1 MAGANN
7 LELYALPFDSLL
19 FWFWW
24 EEDKA
29 AQPGRRALWAGLLTA
44 GLFLFRP
51 NMIATGLVYLVL
63 SSWAA
68 GWGRILA
75 LMARFGAGVVAGM
88 ALVVLPLLAVSSSSG
103 IWDASVAFNLQYIE
117 VSGLNR
123 KYVFLFWAAERLMN
137 SGLFALGLAAVL
149 GGIVSIREYGLKH
162 WGGPTV
168 FLVASLTA
176 AAVSGR
182 LYGHYLIPALPS
194 LTFLTAYFLAQWRG
208 EAIVRPGLAKSLGVG
223 SLLVLLMTAGSGT
236 WNARKQVFPEYE
248 LGRRIQDLT
257 VPGERVYLWISNR
270 SGLAFTTGRPS
281 ASRYFTPTYFFHNPK
296 ILARLFP
303 VWWKDME
310 DSKPRIVADCGAPDM
325 PWLFRGTA
333 SRVGLPGQDAGVWWD
348 AEWQQRL
355 ATLEGKYEWLFTD
368 ASQGCAIYRRR

>member
-1 MAGANN
+1 MANN
-7 LELYALPFDSLL
+7 RFGELPQRIAPLHPADLGDRQ
-19 FWFWW
+19 
-24 EEDKA
+24 E
-29 AQPGRRALWAGLLTA
+29 PGR
-44 GLFLFRP
+44 
-51 NMIATGLVYLVL
+51 
-63 SSWAA
+63 
-68 GWGRILA
+68 
-75 LMARFGAGVVAGM
+75 
-88 ALVVLPLLAVSSSSG
+88 
-103 IWDASVAFNLQYIE
+103 
-117 VSGLNR
+117 
-123 KYVFLFWAAERLMN
+123 
-137 SGLFALGLAAVL
+137 
-149 GGIVSIREYGLKH
+149 
-162 WGGPTV
+162 GP
-168 FLVASLTA
+168 
-176 AAVSGR
+176 
-182 LYGHYLIPALPS
+182 
-194 LTFLTAYFLAQWRG
+194 RG
-208 EAIVRPGLAKSLGVG
+208 
-223 SLLVLLMTAGSGT
+223 
-236 WNARKQVFPEYE
+236 
-248 LGRRIQDLT
+248 GRRIQGLT